1 MKILVTY
8 FSQTGN
14 TEKIAQAIHEVS
26 SKDHESTLKK
36 IKKVKIEELEDYD
49 LVFIGSPCHD
59 SDLAKPALRFLKKI
73 PDSPKN
79 AIAGFYTHSTFL
91 PEGDERIKKLSEK
104 WSGKCIAT
112 FEDVKKEKN
121 ANFKGYF
128 RCQGI
133 PSPPIEQFIHKTII
147 KDDEEWADFIE
158 EVKKHP
164 NENDIED
171 AKKFA
176 QDILNEF

>member
-14 TEKIAQAIHEVS
+14 TEKIAGAIHEVS
-26 SKDHESTLKK
+26 SKNHESTLKRL
-36 IKKVKIEELEDYD
+36 KKVKIEELNDFN
-49 LVFIGSPCHD
+49 LIFIGSPCHD

-73 PDSPKN
+73 PDSPKY
-79 AIAGFYTHSTFL
+79 AIAGFYTHSTYL
-91 PEGDERIKKLSEK
+91 PEGDERILKLSEK
-104 WSGKCIAT
+104 WSGRCSKT
-112 FEDVKKEKN
+112 FEELKKEKN
-121 ANFKGYF
+121 VNFRGYF

-133 PSPPIEQFIHKTII
+133 PSPPIEQFIHETII
-147 KDDEEWADFIE
+147 NDDEEWTEFIE

-164 NENDIED
+164 TENDFED

-176 QDILNEF
+176 QDILSGF

>member
-1 MKILVTY
+1 MKILITY

-14 TEKIAQAIHEVS
+14 TEKIAKAIHETS
-26 SKDHESTLKK
+26 SKNHESTLRI
-36 IKKVKIEELEDYD
+36 IKKVKIEDLNDYD
-49 LVFIGSPCHD
+49 LVFIGSACHD
-59 SDLAKPALRFLKKI
+59 SDLAKPILKFLKKI
-73 PDSPKN
+73 PDSPKY

-91 PEGDERIKKLSEK
+91 PEGDEKILKLSER
-104 WSGKCIAT
+104 WSGKCSAT
-112 FEDVKKEKN
+112 FEMVKKEKN
-121 ANFKGYF
+121 IDFKGYF

-147 KDDEEWADFIE
+147 KDDEEWATFLE

-164 NENDIED
+164 NENDIEN

-176 QDILNEF
+176 QDILNAF

>member
-1 MKILVTY
+1 MKILITF

-14 TEKIAQAIHEVS
+14 TEKIAEAIHEVTSKNHDS
-26 SKDHESTLKK
+26 SLRKV
-36 IKKVKIEELEDYD
+36 KKVKIDD
-49 LVFIGSPCHD
+49 LTDFDLIFIGSACHD
-59 SDLAKPALRFLKKI
+59 SDLAKPVLKFLKKI
-73 PDSPKN
+73 PKSPKY

-91 PEGDERIKKLSEK
+91 PEGDDRIKELSK
-104 WSGKCIAT
+104 RWSGKCSAT
-112 FEDVKKEKN
+112 FENFKEEKN
-121 ANFKGYF
+121 ITFKGYF

-147 KDDEEWADFIE
+147 KDDDEWAGFIE

-164 NENDIED
+164 DENDIEN
-171 AKKFA
+171 ARKFA

>member
-26 SKDHESTLKK
+26 SKNHESTLKK
-36 IKKVKIEELEDYD
+36 LKQVKIEELEDYN

-73 PDSPKN
+73 PDSPKY

>member
-14 TEKIAQAIHEVS
+14 TKKIAQAIHEQIS
-26 SKDHESTLKK
+26 NDHDSDLKT
-36 IKKVKIEELEDYD
+36 IKKVKIKDLDDFD
-49 LVFIGSPCHD
+49 LVFIGSACHD
-59 SDLAKPALRFLKKI
+59 SDLAKPILRFLNKI
-73 PDSPKN
+73 PNSPKY
-79 AIAGFYTHSTFL
+79 AIAGFYTHSTYL
-91 PEGDERIKKLSEK
+91 PGKKLSKK
-104 WSGKCIAT
+104 WSSKGIET
-112 FEDVKKEKN
+112 FEALKKDKN
-121 ANFKGYF
+121 VDFKGYF

-133 PSPPIEQFIHKTII
+133 PSLPIEQFIHNTII

>member
-1 MKILVTY
+1 MKILIIY

-26 SKDHESTLKK
+26 SKNHESYLKR

-73 PDSPKN
+73 PDSPKY

-91 PEGDERIKKLSEK
+91 PEGDERIKKLSEN

-112 FEDVKKEKN
+112 FEKVKKEKN
-121 ANFKGYF
+121 VDFKGYF

-147 KDDEEWADFIE
+147 KDDEEWATFLE

-164 NENDIED
+164 NENDIEN

-176 QDILNEF
+176 QDILNAF

>member
-14 TEKIAQAIHEVS
+14 TEKIAQAIHEIS
-26 SKDHESTLKK
+26 SKNNESYLKS
-36 IKKVKIEELEDYD
+36 IKKVKIGELDD
-49 LVFIGSPCHD
+49 FNLIFIGSACHD
-59 SDLAKPALRFLKKI
+59 SDLAKPVLKFLKKI
-73 PDSPKN
+73 PDSPKY

-91 PEGDERIKKLSEK
+91 PEGDERIIKLSDK
-104 WSGKCIAT
+104 WSGRCSET
-112 FEDVKKEKN
+112 FEKLEKEKSV
-121 ANFKGYF
+121 NFKGYF

-133 PSPPIEQFIHKTII
+133 PSPPIEQFIHQTII
-147 KDDEEWADFIE
+147 KDDDEWAEFLE

-164 NENDIED
+164 NENDVEN

-176 QDILNEF
+176 QDILNTF

>member
-14 TEKIAQAIHEVS
+14 TEKIAQVIHEIS
-26 SKDHESTLKK
+26 SQNNESTLKK
-36 IKKVKIEELEDYD
+36 IKKVKVEELDDFD
-49 LVFIGSPCHD
+49 LIFIGSACHD
-59 SDLAKPALRFLKKI
+59 SDLDKPVLKFLKKI
-73 PDSPKN
+73 PDSPRY

-91 PEGDERIKKLSEK
+91 PEGDERIIKLSER
-104 WSGKCIAT
+104 WSGRCSET
-112 FEDVKKEKN
+112 FEDLKKEKN
-121 ANFKGYF
+121 VNFKGYF

-147 KDDEEWADFIE
+147 KDNEEWAEFLE

-164 NENDIED
+164 NESDLEN
-171 AKKFA
+171 AKKFV
-176 QDILNEF
+176 QDILSEF

>member
-1 MKILVTY
+1 MKILITY

-14 TEKIAQAIHEVS
+14 TEKIASAIHEVA
-26 SKDHESTLKK
+26 SKNHDSYLKR
-36 IKKVKIEELEDYD
+36 IKKVKIEELSDFN
-49 LVFIGSPCHD
+49 LIFIGSACHD
-59 SDLAKPALRFLKKI
+59 SDLAKPVLRFLKEI
-73 PDSPKN
+73 PNSPKY
-79 AIAGFYTHSTFL
+79 AIVGFFTHSTFL
-91 PEGDERIKKLSEK
+91 PEGDDRIKKLSEK

-112 FEDVKKEKN
+112 FEELKKERN
-121 ANFKGYF
+121 INFKGYF

-147 KDDEEWADFIE
+147 KDDGEWAEFLE

-164 NENDIED
+164 NENDIEN

-176 QDILNEF
+176 QDILSEF

>member
-1 MKILVTY
+1 MKILITY

-14 TEKIAQAIHEVS
+14 TEKIAKAIHETS
-26 SKDHESTLKK
+26 SENHDSTLRS
-36 IKKVKIEELEDYD
+36 IKKVKIEDLNDFD
-49 LVFIGSPCHD
+49 LVFIGSACHD
-59 SDLAKPALRFLKKI
+59 SDLAKPILKFLKKI
-73 PDSPKN
+73 PDSPKY

-91 PEGDERIKKLSEK
+91 PEGDEKILKLSER
-104 WSGKCIAT
+104 WSGKCSAT
-112 FEDVKKEKN
+112 FEKVKKEKN
-121 ANFKGYF
+121 IDFKGYF

-147 KDDEEWADFIE
+147 KDDEEWATFLE

-164 NENDIED
+164 NENDIEN

-176 QDILNEF
+176 QDILNAF

>member
-1 MKILVTY
+1 MKILITY

-14 TEKIAQAIHEVS
+14 TEKIAKAIHEVS
-26 SKDHESTLKK
+26 SKNHESTLKK
-36 IKKVKIEELEDYD
+36 LKKVKIEELEDYD

-73 PDSPKN
+73 PDSPKY

-176 QDILNEF
+176 QDILSEF

>member
-1 MKILVTY
+1 MKVLITY

-14 TEKIAQAIHEVS
+14 TEKIALAIQEIS
-26 SKDHESTLKK
+26 SKNHESTLKK
-36 IKKVKIEELEDYD
+36 LKKVKIEELNDYD

-73 PDSPKN
+73 PDAPKF

-112 FEDVKKEKN
+112 FEEVKKEKN

-171 AKKFA
+171 AKKFN
-176 QDILNEF
+176 QDILNKF

>member
-1 MKILVTY
+1 MKILITY

-14 TEKIAQAIHEVS
+14 TEKIAQAIHEAS
-26 SKDHESTLKK
+26 SKNHESYLKK
-36 IKKVKIEELEDYD
+36 IKKVKIEELNDFD
-49 LVFIGSPCHD
+49 LVFIGSACHD

-73 PDSPKN
+73 PDSPKY
-79 AIAGFYTHSTFL
+79 AIAGFYTHSTYL
-91 PEGDERIKKLSEK
+91 PEEDDRIKKLSER
-104 WSGKCIAT
+104 WSGKCSKS
-112 FEDVKKEKN
+112 FEELKKEKN

-133 PSPPIEQFIHKTII
+133 PSQPIEQFIHKTII
-147 KDDEEWADFIE
+147 KDEEEWGVFIE

-164 NENDIED
+164 NESDIEN

-176 QDILNEF
+176 QDILNTF

>member
-14 TEKIAQAIHEVS
+14 TKKIAQAIHEHVS
-26 SKDHESTLKK
+26 NNHESHLKT
-36 IKKVKIEELEDYD
+36 IKKVKIEDLEDYD
-49 LVFIGSPCHD
+49 LVFIGSACHD
-59 SDLAKPALRFLKKI
+59 SDLAKPVLKFLKKL
-73 PDSPKN
+73 PNSPKY
-79 AIAGFYTHSTFL
+79 AIAGFYTHSTYL
-91 PEGDERIKKLSEK
+91 PEGDDRIKELSER
-104 WSGKCIAT
+104 WSGKGIAT
-112 FEDVKKEKN
+112 FEALKEKKKI
-121 ANFKGYF
+121 NFKGYF

-133 PSPPIEQFIHKTII
+133 PSLPIEQFIHKTII
-147 KDDEEWADFIE
+147 KDDEEWIEFIE

-176 QDILNEF
+176 QTILSEF

>member
-26 SKDHESTLKK
+26 SKNHESTLKRL
-36 IKKVKIEELEDYD
+36 KKVKIEELDDFD

-59 SDLAKPALRFLKKI
+59 VDLAKPALRFLKKI
-73 PDSPKN
+73 PNSPKF
-79 AIAGFYTHSTFL
+79 AISGFYTHSTFL
-91 PEGDERIKKLSEK
+91 PEGDEKILKLSER
-104 WSGKCIAT
+104 WSGKCSAT
-112 FEDVKKEKN
+112 FEKVKKEKN
-121 ANFKGYF
+121 AKFKGYF

-133 PSPPIEQFIHKTII
+133 PTPGIEQFIHKTII
-147 KDDEEWADFIE
+147 KDEEEWATFLE

-164 NENDIED
+164 NENDIEN

-176 QDILNEF
+176 QDILNAF

>member
-1 MKILVTY
+1 MKILITY

-26 SKDHESTLKK
+26 SKNHESTLKK
-36 IKKVKIEELEDYD
+36 LKKVKIEELEDYN

-73 PDSPKN
+73 PDSPKY

-164 NENDIED
+164 NEKDIED

-176 QDILNEF
+176 QVILNEF